1 MAPANVANVALLR
14 EASQHVEVMNVTGRN
29 SKLPS
34 ELGGKGLILFLQTAV
49 LLLLLL
55 LLSKFFSIMEI
66 AKGHCLQCPTA
77 LVDKPPS

>member
-29 SKLPS
+29 SKLPL

-55 LLSKFFSIMEI
+55 SKFFSILEI

>member
-34 ELGGKGLILFLQTAV
+34 ELGGKGLILFFCKQLGRWAV
-49 LLLLLL
+49 
-55 LLSKFFSIMEI
+55 FFWDLIFFHHGNS
-66 AKGHCLQCPTA
+66 
-77 LVDKPPS
+77 

>member
-34 ELGGKGLILFLQTAV
+34 ELGGKGLILFFANSWAAGLC
-49 LLLLLL
+49 
-55 LLSKFFSIMEI
+55 FFGI
-66 AKGHCLQCPTA
+66 
-77 LVDKPPS
+77 